1 VLQVGKKIQVGTL
14 KARSFGSSSQLQGR
28 LQRFQ
33 PCCLSKTGL
42 LYLIVHYSLSVIV
55 YYSLSAIVHYSLI
68 THYLLLSVTP
78 YLLLSISPY
87 LLLSI
92 TPYLLLYITPYLL
105 LSVID
110 LSLPVDCSG
119 CAQMF
124 QSDVSEIVSVVG
136 GVSNLLGS
144 VPGQL
149 NAFVIVGLHSFSL
162 SSDWS

>member
-1 VLQVGKKIQVGTL
+1 MLQVGKKIQVGTL

-68 THYLLLSVTP
+68 THYLLL
-78 YLLLSISPY
+78 
-87 LLLSI
+87 
-92 TPYLLLYITPYLL
+92 YITPYLL

-144 VPGQL
+144 VPGRL